1 MSDPVQEQL
10 LGHLLGALDDDEQ
23 EAVEAC
29 LEDDAPMRQGRAALE
44 KRLKRLESFR
54 PEYDPPPGLAERTCE
69 LIAAYEK
76 PTAATSRR
84 RPMSPEVAPPAWI
97 SRVRWSDVA
106 IALGVFFAAA
116 MLAIPAIQNSRF
128 RSHISACQDNLRVLG
143 RALTEYSEIHG
154 GYFPLVPSEGKT
166 NNAGIY
172 APILVHNGLLSDDRR
187 VLCPGS
193 PLARDP
199 DDYRIPKLEQVRLA
213 TGREL
218 ARMRELMGGSYGY
231 GFGYMDRGVYRGT
244 KNLRR
249 FHFAI
254 MADVPGGLPDWQSFN
269 HGGQGQ
275 NVLLEDGHVQFV
287 PTTHL
292 EANADHFFINDRG
305 LVAPGLHLNDSVIG
319 PSDAPPIVPVSRR

>member
-1 MSDPVQEQL
+1 
-10 LGHLLGALDDDEQ
+10 
-23 EAVEAC
+23 
-29 LEDDAPMRQGRAALE
+29 
-44 KRLKRLESFR
+44 
-54 PEYDPPPGLAERTCE
+54 
-69 LIAAYEK
+69 
-76 PTAATSRR
+76 
-84 RPMSPEVAPPAWI
+84 
-97 SRVRWSDVA
+97 
-106 IALGVFFAAA
+106 
-116 MLAIPAIQNSRF
+116 
-128 RSHISACQDNLRVLG
+128 
-143 RALTEYSEIHG
+143 
-154 GYFPLVPSEGKT
+154 
-166 NNAGIY
+166 
-172 APILVHNGLLSDDRR
+172 
-187 VLCPGS
+187 
-193 PLARDP
+193 
-199 DDYRIPKLEQVRLA
+199 
-213 TGREL
+213 
-218 ARMRELMGGSYGY
+218 MRELMGGSYGY